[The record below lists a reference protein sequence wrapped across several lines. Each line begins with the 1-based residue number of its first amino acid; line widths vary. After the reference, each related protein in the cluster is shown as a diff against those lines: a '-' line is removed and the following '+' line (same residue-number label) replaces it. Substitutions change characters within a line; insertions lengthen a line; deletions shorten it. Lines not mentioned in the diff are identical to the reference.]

1 MHRRSHR
8 DEGAQIG
15 KQDRNVRQD
24 HPVVV
29 DESKDDRKSV
39 VATVAADPRIRGV
52 ADHAIP
58 TNADRRGGE
67 MTAHD
72 HRLVIAIDGPAAAG
86 KTTVARMLADQLNIL
101 LFDTGAL
108 YRAITLAA
116 LRKNIDLQDVEALA
130 RLAVSSQIDLR
141 PPSVEDG
148 RSADV
153 ILDGEDITWEIRAP
167 EVDANVSQVSA
178 YPKVRNALLNI
189 QRRIADGARV
199 VLVGR
204 DIGTV
209 VTPHAGTKIYLNA
222 SAEER
227 ARRRYQDLRKQSVET
242 DYGTVLEDLRER
254 DFKDSSRV
262 TAPLRPAEDAIIIDT
277 DGLQVEDIVTQIER
291 IASKQWETSA

>member
-1 MHRRSHR
+1 M
-8 DEGAQIG
+8 
-15 KQDRNVRQD
+15 
-24 HPVVV
+24 V